1 MDDAKF
7 LYFTTLIK
15 YSITNKPFIIIIKI
29 IEIFPILIDFMTNPI
44 RIKNYF
50 KGIENS
56 TLLK

>member
-29 IEIFPILIDFMTNPI
+29 IEFFLILIDCM
-44 RIKNYF
+44 KNL
-50 KGIENS
+50 
-56 TLLK
+56 TLQK